1 MHEKLQVCSAVGTG
15 QQRGPNFS
23 LLKSPKSQGETN
35 KAKRS
40 GIQVMPP
47 LPSLRDLLPTS
58 YHLLKY
64 FDINLSARK
73 KCFLNQ
79 QKVECSPRIHIIPKH
94 IFYALGISKHF

>member
-1 MHEKLQVCSAVGTG
+1 MHEKLQACSAVGTG
-15 QQRGPNFS
+15 QQKGPNFS

-64 FDINLSARK
+64 FDINLSAGKNASSTSRK
-73 KCFLNQ
+73 WNALQEFIESQ
-79 QKVECSPRIHIIPKH
+79 S
-94 IFYALGISKHF
+94 IFFML